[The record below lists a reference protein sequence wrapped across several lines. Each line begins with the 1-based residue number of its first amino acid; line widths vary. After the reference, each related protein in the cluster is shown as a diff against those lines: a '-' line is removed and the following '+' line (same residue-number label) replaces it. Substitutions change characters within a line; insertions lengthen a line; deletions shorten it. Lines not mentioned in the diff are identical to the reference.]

1 MLINP
6 FSLSAFMLVKESSKP
21 KKENSINPNIDPD
34 SMERYCGTFNV
45 TPNMA
50 LPNINSITKEN
61 RSGDEVIS

>member
-50 LPNINSITKEN
+50 LPNIT
-61 RSGDEVIS
+61 